1 MLKSFLLKQLIKA
14 KMKNVPA
21 DVQERILSAIDKN
34 PKIFEELAA
43 AAQEK
48 MKQGKDQMTA
58 MTEAAKEREAE
69 LRGLLGQ

>member
-1 MLKSFLLKQLIKA
+1 
-14 KMKNVPA
+14 MKNVPA